1 MGNIIEIRNLKK
13 VYKRFSLCIDKI
25 EIQEGTI
32 TGLIGKNG
40 AGKTTLINCLM
51 NIIDST
57 YDIYTFNQKELNYSD
72 FEFRAEIGY
81 VGDSFDA
88 YQNIKLSDITNFYK
102 SVYGDKWNNEKYNSY
117 MELLDLDATK
127 KVSEISK
134 GMKIKYQFAL
144 VLSREVKF
152 LLLDEPTSGLDPI
165 IREDLLSILQK
176 ESKKNKVTVLFS
188 SHITEDIERIATD
201 LIFIDN
207 GRIILHGSLNSIKS
221 RFRIIDKEITGLTF
235 INNFVQQNDFFII
248 DTMNIDENMLDRYHD
263 HLKDCDLS
271 QILVY
276 VNGENNVKSNC

>member
-117 MELLDLDATK
+117 MELFDLDATK

-165 IREDLLSILQK
+165 IREEILSILQK

-263 HLKDCDLS
+263 HLKNCDLS

>member
-57 YDIYTFNQKELNYSD
+57 YDEYTFNQKELNYSD
-72 FEFRAEIGY
+72 FKFRAEIGY

-102 SVYGDKWNNEKYNSY
+102 SVYGDMWSNEKYNSY
-117 MELLDLDATK
+117 MELFDLDATK

-165 IREDLLSILQK
+165 IREDILSILQK

-207 GRIILHGSLNSIKS
+207 GRIILYGSLNSIKS
-221 RFRIIDKEITGLTF
+221 RFRIIDKEITGLTL
-235 INNFVQQNDFFII
+235 INNFVQQNDYFII
-248 DTMNIDENMLDRYHD
+248 DTMNFDENMLDRYHD
-263 HLKDCDLS
+263 QLKDCDLS

>member
-57 YDIYTFNQKELNYSD
+57 YDEYTFNQKELNYSD
-72 FEFRAEIGY
+72 FKFRAEIGY

-117 MELLDLDATK
+117 MELFDLDATK

-165 IREDLLSILQK
+165 IREDILSILQK

-201 LIFIDN
+201 LIFLDN

-221 RFRIIDKEITGLTF
+221 RFKIIDKEIIGSKLSS
-235 INNFVQQNDFFII
+235 NFVQQNDFFII
-248 DTMNIDENMLDRYHD
+248 DTMNIDENMLDRYYD

>member
-13 VYKRFSLCIDKI
+13 VYKRFSLCIEKI

-117 MELLDLDATK
+117 MELFDLDATK

>member
-57 YDIYTFNQKELNYSD
+57 YDEYTFNQKKLNCSD
-72 FEFRAEIGY
+72 FKFRAEIGY

-117 MELLDLDATK
+117 MELFDLDATK

-165 IREDLLSILQK
+165 IREEILSTLQK

-221 RFRIIDKEITGLTF
+221 RFRILDKEISGLAL

-263 HLKDCDLS
+263 HLKGCDLS

-276 VNGENNVKSNC
+276 VNGENNVKSNY

>member
-117 MELLDLDATK
+117 MELFDLDATK

>member
-57 YDIYTFNQKELNYSD
+57 YDEYTFNQKELNYSD
-72 FEFRAEIGY
+72 FKFRAEIGY

-102 SVYGDKWNNEKYNSY
+102 SVYGDKWSNEKYNSY
-117 MELLDLDATK
+117 MELFDLDATK

-165 IREDLLSILQK
+165 IREDILSILQK

-188 SHITEDIERIATD
+188 SHITEDVERIATD

-207 GRIILHGSLNSIKS
+207 GRIILHSSLHSIKS
-221 RFRIIDKEITGLTF
+221 RFKIIDKEITGLKLGS
-235 INNFVQQNDFFII
+235 NFVQQNDFFII
-248 DTMNIDENMLDRYHD
+248 DTMNIDENMLDRYYD

>member
-57 YDIYTFNQKELNYSD
+57 YDKYTFNQKELNYSD

-117 MELLDLDATK
+117 MELFDLDATK

-165 IREDLLSILQK
+165 IREDILSILQK

-201 LIFIDN
+201 LIFLDN

-221 RFRIIDKEITGLTF
+221 RFKIIDKEIIGSKLSS
-235 INNFVQQNDFFII
+235 NFVQQNDFSII
-248 DTMNIDENMLDRYHD
+248 DTMNIDENMLDGFHD
-263 HLKDCDLS
+263 HLKECDLS